1 MEPMEQLAVLTAMEK
16 AVKDRIREVR
26 AECNDKMLGAYDS
39 IGAEKIALKVCGT
52 KVGDMTVAFHSEGF
66 AVTDEEAFGE
76 FAADY
81 GLAAKRKRIR
91 PEMMESAIKAIE
103 SAFEPDVAAETIEEY
118 TVLSPDWEKAME
130 RGNGRVLYMDSGMPV
145 PGVEY
150 RPKRVNGTMV
160 RGCKPDEVLPLLQSL
175 PGGIDGLL
183 LGEGG
188 EE

>member
-26 AECNDKMLGAYDS
+26 AECNDKMLGTYDS

-52 KVGDMTVAFHSEGF
+52 KVGDMTVTFHSEGF

-76 FAADY
+76 FAVDY
-81 GLAAKRKRIR
+81 GLATKRKRIR

-103 SAFEPDVAAETIEEY
+103 SAFEPDVAAEAIEEY
-118 TVLSPDWEKAME
+118 TALSPDWEKAME
-130 RGNGRVLYMDSGMPV
+130 RGNGCVLYMDSGMPV

-150 RPKRVNGTMV
+150 RPKRVKGTMV
-160 RGCKPDEVLPLLQSL
+160 RGCKPDEVLPLLRSL